1 MPDMNKIHTSADVVT
16 RRGFFGSLGAFSL
29 LTGCRP
35 GDRAAFDE
43 PDLSFGVISDVHL
56 KDPGDEDTIG
66 QAFEYFRGRGVDG
79 VLVAGDIA
87 DRGRISELKRF
98 ADAWKSVFPGDK
110 GLGGRHVEK
119 LFVYGN
125 HDIWGMHRLI
135 KDDPELARKEAIG
148 LDEKR
153 IAQVWEELFDEPYSD
168 FWIKHVKGYA
178 FVGAHWTK
186 KDQFDGLGD
195 FLKAHAKE
203 LDPAKPF
210 FYTQHSHPGGTC
222 IGPWVWGH
230 DNGASTRALSN
241 YPNAVAFSGHSHTP
255 LTDERSVWQGAFTS
269 VNTSSLRYCTSL
281 YPLRENGWKNDFG
294 FKGDRRKRLMEP
306 LRDAGTRQGMLVSVY
321 GGELAIER
329 RDFVSGLPLG
339 PDWLVSVPARGD
351 RSFAARAA
359 ERTPPQFAPDARLA
373 VKTEGRL
380 LRLDFPAARTVAN
393 CRVFEYE
400 VTATLVED
408 GVDIVQVQRRV
419 LAPDF
424 ARAESSSGAPG
435 CCVLSPAEIPVKGHT
450 VFSVRPLDCFG
461 LKGEP
466 IAAEFDTS
474 KLIPKL
480 EEKQA

>member
-1 MPDMNKIHTSADVVT
+1 MDMDEIHMPGGGVS
-16 RRGFFGSLGAFSL
+16 RRGFFGSIGAFSL
-29 LTGCRP
+29 LAGCRL
-35 GDRAAFDE
+35 GDAAALGE
-43 PDLSFGVISDVHL
+43 PDLRFGVLSDVHL
-56 KDPGDEDTIG
+56 KDPGDEDTLVV
-66 QAFEYFRGRGVDG
+66 AFEYFRDRGVDA
-79 VLVAGDIA
+79 VVIAGDIA
-87 DRGRISELKRF
+87 DTGRVSELQRC
-98 ADAWKSVFPGDK
+98 ADAWERVFPGDR

-125 HDIWGMHRLI
+125 HDIWGYTWKIGKHEYKNDPARLRR
-135 KDDPELARKEAIG
+135 EVIG
-148 LDEKR
+148 LDPAAPAR
-153 IAQVWEELFDEPYSD
+153 VWEEVFHEPYSD
-168 FWIKHVKGYA
+168 FWIKYVKGYA

-230 DNGASTRALSN
+230 DNGASTRALSK
-241 YPNAVAFSGHSHTP
+241 YPNAVTFSGHSHTP

-281 YPLRENGWKNDFG
+281 YPLRENGWPNDFG
-294 FKGDRRKRLMEP
+294 FRGDRRKRLMEP

-329 RDFVSGLPLG
+329 RDFVSGLSLG
-339 PDWLVSVPARGD
+339 SDWMVSVPACGD

-359 ERTPPQFAPDARLA
+359 ERTPPQFAPDARLV
-373 VKTEGRL
+373 VKSEGGL

-408 GVDIVQVQRRV
+408 GVDLVQVQRRV

-424 ARAESSSGAPG
+424 ARAESSPGAPG
-435 CCVLSPAEIPVKGHT
+435 SCVLSLAEVPVKGRT

-461 LKGEP
+461 LKGAA
-466 IAAEFDTS
+466 ITAEFDTS
-474 KLIPKL
+474 
-480 EEKQA
+480 A